1 MYKRIVEIKARRAF
15 AQLNRRQP
23 EKVVKQFAD
32 RFSYRFVG
40 DHALGG
46 TRTTR
51 PGMVR
56 WFERVFTVF
65 PGTRFT
71 VHDVLVRGWPWRTRA
86 AVFATLAP
94 PSTASP
100 TPTISSSGST
110 CAGAGS
116 PTSPPWRTTSA
127 APTRSGGPQPAGS
140 PRRRRRP
147 SSMAPTA
154 PGQAGGHRD
163 PSS

>member
-1 MYKRIVEIKARRAF
+1 MYKRIVETQARRAF

-23 EKVVKQFAD
+23 EAVVKQFAG
-32 RFSYRFVG
+32 RFSYHFVG

-51 PGMVR
+51 QGMVR

-86 AVFATLAP
+86 AVFVTLDATVNGEPYTNDFIQRIDLRWGRV
-94 PSTASP
+94 THI
-100 TPTISSSGST
+100 TTMEDNQR
-110 CAGAGS
+110 CADALQRAAAGGIAEAA
-116 PTSPPWRTTSA
+116 A
-127 APTRSGGPQPAGS
+127 APIVDGP
-140 PRRRRRP
+140 
-147 SSMAPTA
+147 T
-154 PGQAGGHRD
+154 
-163 PSS
+163 